1 MITDL
6 NKRVIDLTAGELL
19 ELLEHSIKPTPQVL
33 IDTTEA
39 PKGKYVYGLAGIA
52 KLLGCSITTANR
64 IKQSGKIS
72 GAITQIGNLI
82 ITDAEKALELAD
94 KKYIKHSKK

>member
-1 MITDL
+1 M
-6 NKRVIDLTAGELL
+6 NKRVIDLTANELL
-19 ELLEHSIKPTPQVL
+19 EVLEQSNKPTPQVL
-33 IDTTEA
+33 MDTTEA
-39 PKGKYVYGLAGIA
+39 PQGKYVYGLAGIA

-64 IKQSGKIS
+64 IKQSGKLN

-82 ITDAEKALELAD
+82 ITDAEKALELSD

>member
-1 MITDL
+1 MTDL

-19 ELLEHSIKPTPQVL
+19 ELIQQGYKPQVL

-39 PKGKYVYGLAGIA
+39 PQGKYVYGLAGIA

-64 IKQSGKIS
+64 IKQSDKLN

-82 ITDAEKALELAD
+82 ITDAEKALELSD